1 LYPNPAQS
9 TIYSSVGLKNFQILD
24 VTGRVV
30 SVYNSVAVKEI
41 NLSSLSDGMYWL
53 RSNGVVKSFE
63 VRH

>member
-1 LYPNPAQS
+1 
-9 TIYSSVGLKNFQILD
+9 VGLKNFQILD